1 MNKKNDH
8 YRGVLLLGSVLVVLV
23 LAGFALSDEGGR
35 KVGCIGR
42 AIASGI
48 SFSNIHAVC
57 RL

>member
-1 MNKKNDH
+1 MKRKNDH
-8 YRGVLLLGSVLVVLV
+8 YRGLLLLGSVLVVLV
-23 LAGFALSDEGGR
+23 LAGFAIADDGGR

>member
-1 MNKKNDH
+1 MKKKNDH
-8 YRGVLLLGSVLVVLV
+8 LRGLLILGSVLVVLV
-23 LAGFALSDEGGR
+23 LAGFALSDGGGR

-57 RL
+57 GL